1 MVAIADAVILA
12 LIVIFSIR
20 ERRYEIGVLMS
31 LGENRLKIIGQF
43 FTELFMVTIVSLV
56 TASFAG
62 NFVGNAL
69 GNQLLSSSTQ
79 TQQTTNQGPNGGGPG
94 QETNSSNDDNKQNDL
109 KPQND
114 KLSGGGFG
122 NMMSM
127 ATKKSIISI
136 SN

>member
-69 GNQLLSSSTQ
+69 VTNCCHLRLRHNKLQTKDLMAVVLVKRQTLL
-79 TQQTTNQGPNGGGPG
+79 
-94 QETNSSNDDNKQNDL
+94 
-109 KPQND
+109 
-114 KLSGGGFG
+114 
-122 NMMSM
+122 MM
-127 ATKKSIISI
+127 TISKMT
-136 SN
+136 

>member
-1 MVAIADAVILA
+1 
-12 LIVIFSIR
+12 
-20 ERRYEIGVLMS
+20 MS

-79 TQQTTNQGPNGGGPG
+79 TQQTTNQGPNGGGPS

-109 KPQND
+109 NPKMTNYPAVV
-114 KLSGGGFG
+114 L
-122 NMMSM
+122 
-127 ATKKSIISI
+127 AT
-136 SN
+136 